1 MRLGREKLDE
11 VVFLFLLFSSLV
23 WFDKVFYLETAL
35 EFCHFCGFL
44 SNPSRKSKKKVPFHS
59 PGAGEVRAQFSK
71 GFLGISK

>member
-44 SNPSRKSKKKVPFHS
+44 SNPSRKSKKKCRFIPQGRGRSEHNFQK
-59 PGAGEVRAQFSK
+59 AFWE
-71 GFLGISK
+71 